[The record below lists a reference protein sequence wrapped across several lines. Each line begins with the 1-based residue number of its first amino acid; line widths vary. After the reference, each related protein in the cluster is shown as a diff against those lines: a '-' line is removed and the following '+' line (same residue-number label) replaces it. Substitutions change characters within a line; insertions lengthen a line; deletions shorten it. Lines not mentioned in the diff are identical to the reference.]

1 MSVEP
6 VVSGPLYFTE
16 FQHGQRVNGF
26 PHEVPS
32 GGGILTL
39 GVLEGFLYLTEKFA
53 VMLWVPLSFFGCSL
67 MCLHIREW
75 SVSQSAWWLL
85 QVERTL
91 LRLVITRSS
100 WCHLRDQGCFHLIW
114 CCNLQGVGYVQ
125 IVNGAKFQKSLSIFV
140 HTAENRDVQ
149 DKGTRLRK
157 FQLEIQ
163 RAGDFLVFC
172 LDLSG
177 ARLIH
182 LSCSELLG
190 PKHRSRQSGSWWVS
204 P

>member
-6 VVSGPLYFTE
+6 VVTGPLYFAE

-39 GVLEGFLYLTEKFA
+39 GVLEGFLYLTENFA

-67 MCLHIREW
+67 MSLHTREW
-75 SVSQSAWWLL
+75 SVSQSVLWLL

-100 WCHLRDQGCFHLIW
+100 WCHLRDQGCFHVIW
-114 CCNLQGVGYVQ
+114 CCGLQSVGYAQ
-125 IVNGAKFQKSLSIFV
+125 IVHGAKFQKSLSIFV
-140 HTAENRDVQ
+140 HSAGNRDVQ
-149 DKGTRLRK
+149 DKRTRLGSQITRWEPGTYIPAWDTK
-157 FQLEIQ
+157 SWRL
-163 RAGDFLVFC
+163 LVF
-172 LDLSG
+172 LSWFV
-177 ARLIH
+177 RCKTDPLVMRRVIR
-182 LSCSELLG
+182 
-190 PKHRSRQSGSWWVS
+190 P
-204 P
+204 